1 MYRVRFPIHPLGGNA
16 DNKSIKI
23 KTMEVV
29 TMYADG
35 NNALSMEV
43 IETVRVYSKA
53 DIKRIKAETIREYKR
68 KRLEE
73 IKLTIGLAIVSIGTV
88 MGMFGL
94 WIVFGYAL

>member
-1 MYRVRFPIHPLGGNA
+1 MYRVRFPIHPLALMLITNQS
-16 DNKSIKI
+16 KSKP
-23 KTMEVV
+23 MEVV

-43 IETVRVYSKA
+43 VETVRVYSKA

-68 KRLEE
+68 KRLDE

>member
-43 IETVRVYSKA
+43 VETVRVYSKA

-68 KRLEE
+68 KRLDE
-73 IKLTIGLAIVSIGTV
+73 IKLTIGLAIVGIGTI

>member
-43 IETVRVYSKA
+43 VETVMVYSKA

>member
-43 IETVRVYSKA
+43 VETVMVYSKA

-73 IKLTIGLAIVSIGTV
+73 IKLTIGLAIVGIGTI

>member
-35 NNALSMEV
+35 NNVLSMEV
-43 IETVRVYSKA
+43 VETVRVYSKA

-73 IKLTIGLAIVSIGTV
+73 IKLTIGLAIVGIGTI

>member
-73 IKLTIGLAIVSIGTV
+73 IKLTIGLAIVGIGTI

>member
-43 IETVRVYSKA
+43 VETVRVYSKA

-73 IKLTIGLAIVSIGTV
+73 IKLTIGLAIVGIGTI

>member
-1 MYRVRFPIHPLGGNA
+1 
-16 DNKSIKI
+16 
-23 KTMEVV
+23 
-29 TMYADG
+29 MYADG

-43 IETVRVYSKA
+43 VETVRVYSKA

-94 WIVFGYAL
+94 WVVFGYSL

>member
-1 MYRVRFPIHPLGGNA
+1 MYRVQFPIHPLGGNA

-43 IETVRVYSKA
+43 VETVRVYSKA

-73 IKLTIGLAIVSIGTV
+73 IKLTIGLAIVGIGTI